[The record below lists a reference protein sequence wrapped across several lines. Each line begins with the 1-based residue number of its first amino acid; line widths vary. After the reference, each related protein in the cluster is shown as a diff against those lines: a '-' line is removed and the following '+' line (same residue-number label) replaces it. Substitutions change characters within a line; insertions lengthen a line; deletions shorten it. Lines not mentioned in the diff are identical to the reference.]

1 MLTEAK
7 AAASQAVGLDQLL
20 TTNEVARLLRVSRVT
35 LWEWRRKGLVPAPI
49 KVGLNRLRW
58 RARGPIDQ
66 PLGRSLRVVAKRH
79 GTHEDCAVGPAGQR
93 RRERTQRNLPDLH
106 EAPMITAKAEELST
120 TEERRTGGKSRD

>member
-49 KVGLNRLRW
+49 RVGLNRLRW
-58 RARGPIDQ
+58 RAQDVRNYLNQSTGLPETR
-66 PLGRSLRVVAKRH
+66 RS
-79 GTHEDCAVGPAGQR
+79 
-93 RRERTQRNLPDLH
+93 
-106 EAPMITAKAEELST
+106 
-120 TEERRTGGKSRD
+120 SRKTKKG

>member
-1 MLTEAK
+1 MLTEGK

-58 RARGPIDQ
+58 RAQDVRNYLNQSTG
-66 PLGRSLRVVAKRH
+66 LLETRRS
-79 GTHEDCAVGPAGQR
+79 
-93 RRERTQRNLPDLH
+93 
-106 EAPMITAKAEELST
+106 S
-120 TEERRTGGKSRD
+120 GKSNKG

>member
-49 KVGLNRLRW
+49 RVGLNRLRW
-58 RARGPIDQ
+58 RAQD
-66 PLGRSLRVVAKRH
+66 V
-79 GTHEDCAVGPAGQR
+79 
-93 RRERTQRNLPDLH
+93 RNYLNQSTGLP
-106 EAPMITAKAEELST
+106 ETRLS
-120 TEERRTGGKSRD
+120 SRKTNKG